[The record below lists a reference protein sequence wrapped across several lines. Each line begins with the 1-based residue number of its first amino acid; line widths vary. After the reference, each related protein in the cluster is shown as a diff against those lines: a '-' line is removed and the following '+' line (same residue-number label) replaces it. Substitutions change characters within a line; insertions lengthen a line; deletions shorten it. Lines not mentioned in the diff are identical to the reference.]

1 MATTTQTYGNL
12 TAEQK
17 TFYDRTLL
25 SRLLP
30 NLTFLK
36 YGQKRP
42 MPKNEGD
49 TINFRRFNSLDVPA
63 ASLTEGVTPDGT
75 TLSIT
80 AVTATVAQEGN
91 WVRLSDKISMVGI
104 DPVLTESAALMGE
117 NAAKTLETR
126 CAAVIFAGTNQQFA
140 GGAATASA
148 IAAGKV
154 MTSEEV
160 KKAVRTL
167 RNNNAEPVEGGYYI
181 GFCDPSVAY
190 DLQNDALWQDISK
203 YNGAENIMKGEIG
216 RIHGVRFILTTMCP
230 TDASTASAG
239 TLHKTLI
246 VGKDAYGV
254 VDVNGSS
261 KPEIIIKPTGSA
273 GTEDPLNQRASVGWK
288 AMAVTVRLQELAMVC
303 IQSMA
308 SA

>member
-1 MATTTQTYGNL
+1 MGTTTQTYGNL

-63 ASLTEGVTPDGT
+63 ASLTEGVTPDGDN
-75 TLSIT
+75 LSIT

-126 CAAVIFAGTNQQFA
+126 CADVIFKGTSQQFA
-140 GGAATASA
+140 GGAASAAA

-154 MTSEEV
+154 VNSEEI

-167 RNNNAEPVEGGYYI
+167 RNNNAEPLEGGYYI

-190 DLQNDALWQDISK
+190 DLQNDSLWQDISK

-216 RIHGVRFILTTMCP
+216 RIDGVRFILTTMCP
-230 TDASTASAG
+230 TDATTATAG

>member
-12 TAEQK
+12 TAEQR

-63 ASLTEGVTPDGT
+63 ASLTEGVTPDGDN
-75 TLSIT
+75 LSIT

-126 CAAVIFAGTNQQFA
+126 CADVIFKGTSQQFA
-140 GGAATASA
+140 GGAASAAA

-154 MTSEEV
+154 VNSEEI

-167 RNNNAEPVEGGYYI
+167 RNNNAEPLEGGYYI

-190 DLQNDALWQDISK
+190 DLQNDSLWQDISK

-230 TDASTASAG
+230 TDTKTATAG

-308 SA
+308 TA

>member
-63 ASLTEGVTPDGT
+63 ASLTEGVTPDGDN
-75 TLSIT
+75 LSIT

-126 CAAVIFAGTNQQFA
+126 CADVIFKGTSQQFA
-140 GGAATASA
+140 GGAASAAA

-154 MTSEEV
+154 VNSEEV

-167 RNNNAEPVEGGYYI
+167 RNNNAEPLEGGYYI

-230 TDASTASAG
+230 TDATTATAG

-273 GTEDPLNQRASVGWK
+273 GTDDPLNQRASVGWK

>member
-49 TINFRRFNSLDVPA
+49 TINFRRFNSLAVPE

-140 GGAATASA
+140 GGASSASA
-148 IAAGKV
+148 ITTGKV
-154 MTSEEV
+154 MNSEEV

-230 TDASTASAG
+230 TDAETASAG

>member
-63 ASLTEGVTPDGT
+63 ASLTEGVTPDGDN
-75 TLSIT
+75 LSIT

-126 CAAVIFAGTNQQFA
+126 CADVIFKGTSQQFA
-140 GGAATASA
+140 GGAASAAA

-154 MTSEEV
+154 VNSEEI

-167 RNNNAEPVEGGYYI
+167 RNNNAKPMEGGYYI

-203 YNGAENIMKGEIG
+203 YNGAQNIMNGEIG

-230 TDASTASAG
+230 TDATTASAG

-254 VDVNGSS
+254 VDVDGSS

-273 GTEDPLNQRASVGWK
+273 GTEDPLNQRGSVGWK

>member
-63 ASLTEGVTPDGT
+63 ASLTEGVTPDGDN
-75 TLSIT
+75 LSIT

-126 CAAVIFAGTNQQFA
+126 CADVIFKGTSQQFA
-140 GGAATASA
+140 GGAASAAA

-154 MTSEEV
+154 VNSEEI

-167 RNNNAEPVEGGYYI
+167 RNNNAEPLEGGYYI

-190 DLQNDALWQDISK
+190 DLQNDSLWQDISK

-230 TDASTASAG
+230 TDATTATAG

-261 KPEIIIKPTGSA
+261 RPEIIIKPTGSA

>member
-49 TINFRRFNSLDVPA
+49 TINFRRFNSLAVPA

-126 CAAVIFAGTNQQFA
+126 CADVIFKGTSQQYA
-140 GGAATASA
+140 GGAASAAA
-148 IAAGKV
+148 IAAGKIV
-154 MTSEEV
+154 NSEEI

-230 TDASTASAG
+230 TDAKTASAG

>member
-63 ASLTEGVTPDGT
+63 ASLTEGVTPDGDN
-75 TLSIT
+75 LSIT

-91 WVRLSDKISMVGI
+91 WVRLSDKISMGGI

-126 CAAVIFAGTNQQFA
+126 CADVIFKGTSQQFA
-140 GGAATASA
+140 GGAASAAA

-154 MTSEEV
+154 VNSEEI

-167 RNNNAEPVEGGYYI
+167 RNNNAEPLEGGYYI

-190 DLQNDALWQDISK
+190 DLQNDSLWQDISK

-230 TDASTASAG
+230 TDATTATAG

>member
-1 MATTTQTYGNL
+1 MATTTQTYGNR
-12 TAEQK
+12 TPEQK

-63 ASLTEGVTPDGT
+63 APLTEGVTPDGGN
-75 TLSIT
+75 LSIT

-126 CAAVIFAGTNQQFA
+126 CADVIFKGTSQQFA
-140 GGAATASA
+140 GGATSAAT

-154 MTSEEV
+154 VNSEEI

-167 RNNNAEPVEGGYYI
+167 RNNNAEPLEGGYYI

-190 DLQNDALWQDISK
+190 DLQNDSLWQDISK

-216 RIHGVRFILTTMCP
+216 RIHGVRFILTTLCP
-230 TDASTASAG
+230 TDATTATAG

>member
-63 ASLTEGVTPDGT
+63 ASLTEGVTPDGDN
-75 TLSIT
+75 LSIT

-126 CAAVIFAGTNQQFA
+126 CADVIFKGTSQQFA
-140 GGAATASA
+140 GGAASAAA

-154 MTSEEV
+154 VNSEEI

-167 RNNNAEPVEGGYYI
+167 RNNNAEPLEGGYYI

-190 DLQNDALWQDISK
+190 DLQNDRLWQDISK

-230 TDASTASAG
+230 TDATTATAG

>member
-12 TAEQK
+12 TAEQR

-42 MPKNEGD
+42 MPKNKGD
-49 TINFRRFNSLDVPA
+49 NINFRRFNSLDVPA
-63 ASLTEGVTPDGT
+63 NSLTEGVTPDGDN
-75 TLSIT
+75 LSIT
-80 AVTATVAQEGN
+80 AVTAAVKQEGN

-104 DPVLTESAALMGE
+104 DPVLTEAAALMGE
-117 NAAKTLETR
+117 NAAETLETR
-126 CAAVIFAGTNQQFA
+126 CADVIFKGTSQQFA
-140 GGAATASA
+140 GGAASAAA

-154 MTSEEV
+154 VNSEEI

-167 RNNNAEPVEGGYYI
+167 RNNNAKPMEGGYYI

-203 YNGAENIMKGEIG
+203 YNGAQNIMNGEIG

-230 TDASTASAG
+230 TDATTATAG

-273 GTEDPLNQRASVGWK
+273 GTEDPLNQRGSVGWK

>member
-1 MATTTQTYGNL
+1 MATTTQTYANL

-30 NLTFLK
+30 NLVFLK

-49 TINFRRFNSLDVPA
+49 TINFRRFNSLAVPA

-91 WVRLSDKISMVGI
+91 WVRVSDKISMVGI
-104 DPVLTESAALMGE
+104 DPVLTETSALMGE

-126 CAAVIFAGTNQQFA
+126 CADVIFKGTSQQYA
-140 GGAATASA
+140 GGAASASA

-154 MTSEEV
+154 VNSEEI

-167 RNNNAEPVEGGYYI
+167 RNNNA
-181 GFCDPSVAY
+181 FCDPDVAY
-190 DLQNDALWQDISK
+190 DLQNDSLWQDISK

-230 TDASTASAG
+230 TDATTATAG

-254 VDVNGSS
+254 VDVDGSS

-273 GTEDPLNQRASVGWK
+273 GTEDPLNQRASCGWK

-303 IQSMA
+303 IQSMV

>member
-12 TAEQK
+12 TAEQR

-42 MPKNEGD
+42 MPKNKGD
-49 TINFRRFNSLDVPA
+49 NINFRRFNSLDVPA
-63 ASLTEGVTPDGT
+63 NSLTEGVTPDGDN
-75 TLSIT
+75 LSIT
-80 AVTATVAQEGN
+80 AVTATVKQEGN

-104 DPVLTESAALMGE
+104 DPVLTEAAALMGE
-117 NAAKTLETR
+117 NAAETLETR
-126 CAAVIFAGTNQQFA
+126 CADVIFKGTSQQFA
-140 GGAATASA
+140 GGAASAAA

-154 MTSEEV
+154 VNSEEI

-167 RNNNAEPVEGGYYI
+167 RNNNAKTMEGGYYI

-203 YNGAENIMKGEIG
+203 YNGAQNIMNGEIG

-230 TDASTASAG
+230 TDATTATAG

-254 VDVNGSS
+254 VDVDGSS

-273 GTEDPLNQRASVGWK
+273 GTEDPLNQRGSVGWK

>member
-12 TAEQK
+12 TAEQR

-42 MPKNEGD
+42 MPKNKGD
-49 TINFRRFNSLDVPA
+49 NINFRRFNSLDVPA
-63 ASLTEGVTPDGT
+63 NSLTEGVTPDGDN
-75 TLSIT
+75 LSIT
-80 AVTATVAQEGN
+80 AVTAAVKQEGN

-104 DPVLTESAALMGE
+104 DPVLTEAAALMGE
-117 NAAKTLETR
+117 NAAETLETR
-126 CAAVIFAGTNQQFA
+126 CADVIFKGTSQQFA
-140 GGAATASA
+140 GGAASA
-148 IAAGKV
+148 AAIVAGKV
-154 MTSEEV
+154 VNSEEI

-167 RNNNAEPVEGGYYI
+167 RNNNAKPMEGGYYI

-203 YNGAENIMKGEIG
+203 YNGAQNIMNGEIG

-230 TDASTASAG
+230 TDATTASAG

-254 VDVNGSS
+254 VDVDGSS

-273 GTEDPLNQRASVGWK
+273 GTEDPLNQRGSVGWK

>member
-1 MATTTQTYGNL
+1 MATTTQNYGNL

-17 TFYDRTLL
+17 TFYVRTLL

-63 ASLTEGVTPDGT
+63 ASLTEGVTPDGDN
-75 TLSIT
+75 LSIT

-126 CAAVIFAGTNQQFA
+126 CADVIFKGTSQQFA
-140 GGAATASA
+140 GGAASAAA

-154 MTSEEV
+154 VNSEEI

-167 RNNNAEPVEGGYYI
+167 RNNNAEPLEGGYYI

-190 DLQNDALWQDISK
+190 DLQNDSLWQDISK

-230 TDASTASAG
+230 TDATTATAG

-273 GTEDPLNQRASVGWK
+273 GTEDPLNQRASCGWK

-303 IQSMA
+303 IQSMV

>member
-63 ASLTEGVTPDGT
+63 ASLTEGVTPDGDN
-75 TLSIT
+75 LSIT

-126 CAAVIFAGTNQQFA
+126 CADVIFKGTSQQFA
-140 GGAATASA
+140 GGAASAAA

-154 MTSEEV
+154 VNSEEI

-167 RNNNAEPVEGGYYI
+167 RNNNAEPLEGGYYI
-181 GFCDPSVAY
+181 CFCDPSVAY
-190 DLQNDALWQDISK
+190 DLQNDSLWQDISK

-230 TDASTASAG
+230 TDATTATAG

>member
-63 ASLTEGVTPDGT
+63 ASLTEGVTPDGDN
-75 TLSIT
+75 LSIT

-126 CAAVIFAGTNQQFA
+126 CADVIFKGTSQQFA
-140 GGAATASA
+140 GGAASAAA

-154 MTSEEV
+154 VNSEEI

-167 RNNNAEPVEGGYYI
+167 RNNNAKPLEGGYYI

-190 DLQNDALWQDISK
+190 DLQNDSLWQDISK

-230 TDASTASAG
+230 TDATTATAG

-254 VDVNGSS
+254 VDVNGAS

>member
-42 MPKNEGD
+42 IPKNEGD

-63 ASLTEGVTPDGT
+63 ASLTEGVTPDGDN
-75 TLSIT
+75 LSIT

-126 CAAVIFAGTNQQFA
+126 CADVIFKGTSQQFA
-140 GGAATASA
+140 GGAASAAA

-154 MTSEEV
+154 VNSEEI

-167 RNNNAEPVEGGYYI
+167 RNNNAEPLEGGYYI

-190 DLQNDALWQDISK
+190 DLQNDSLWQDISK

-230 TDASTASAG
+230 TDATTATAG

-308 SA
+308 TA

>member
-63 ASLTEGVTPDGT
+63 ASLTEGVTPDGDN
-75 TLSIT
+75 LSIT

-126 CAAVIFAGTNQQFA
+126 CADVIFKGTSQQYA
-140 GGAATASA
+140 GGAASAAA

-154 MTSEEV
+154 VNSEEI

-167 RNNNAEPVEGGYYI
+167 RNNNAEPLEGGYYI

-190 DLQNDALWQDISK
+190 DLQNDSLWQDISK

-230 TDASTASAG
+230 TDATTATAG

-246 VGKDAYGV
+246 VGKDANGV

>member
-12 TAEQK
+12 TAEQR

-42 MPKNEGD
+42 MPKNKGD
-49 TINFRRFNSLDVPA
+49 NINFRRFNSLDVPA
-63 ASLTEGVTPDGT
+63 NSLTEGVTPDGDN
-75 TLSIT
+75 LSIT
-80 AVTATVAQEGN
+80 AVTATVKQEGN

-104 DPVLTESAALMGE
+104 DPVLTEAAALMGE
-117 NAAKTLETR
+117 NAAETLETR
-126 CAAVIFAGTNQQFA
+126 CADVIFKGTSQQFA
-140 GGAATASA
+140 GGAASAAA

-154 MTSEEV
+154 VNSEEI

-167 RNNNAEPVEGGYYI
+167 RNNNAKPMEGGYYI

-230 TDASTASAG
+230 TDATTASAG

-254 VDVNGSS
+254 VDVDGSS

-273 GTEDPLNQRASVGWK
+273 GTEDPLNQRGSVGWK

>member
-12 TAEQK
+12 TAGQK

-63 ASLTEGVTPDGT
+63 ASLTEGVTPDGDN
-75 TLSIT
+75 LSIT

-126 CAAVIFAGTNQQFA
+126 CADVIFKGTSQQFA
-140 GGAATASA
+140 GGAASAAA

-154 MTSEEV
+154 VNSEEI

-167 RNNNAEPVEGGYYI
+167 RNNNAEPLEGGYYI

-190 DLQNDALWQDISK
+190 DLQNDSLWQDISK

-230 TDASTASAG
+230 TDATTATAG

>member
-63 ASLTEGVTPDGT
+63 ASLTEGVTPDGDN
-75 TLSIT
+75 LSIT

-126 CAAVIFAGTNQQFA
+126 CADVIFKGTSQQFA
-140 GGAATASA
+140 GGAASAAA

-154 MTSEEV
+154 VNSEEI

-167 RNNNAEPVEGGYYI
+167 RNNNAEPLEGGYYI

-190 DLQNDALWQDISK
+190 DLQNDSLWQDVSK
-203 YNGAENIMKGEIG
+203 YSGAENIYSGEIG
-216 RIHGVRFILTTMCP
+216 RLF
-230 TDASTASAG
+230 
-239 TLHKTLI
+239 
-246 VGKDAYGV
+246 GV
-254 VDVNGSS
+254 VFVESTEAKVVRQAMLTKLVSHEAGSDTFTVAEMTDRAAETLMRLKKQFLVILHGSVIFVNSA
-261 KPEIIIKPTGSA
+261 II
-273 GTEDPLNQRASVGWK
+273 
-288 AMAVTVRLQELAMVC
+288 
-303 IQSMA
+303 
-308 SA
+308 

>member
-63 ASLTEGVTPDGT
+63 ASLTEGVTPDGDN
-75 TLSIT
+75 LSIT
-80 AVTATVAQEGN
+80 AVPATVAQEGN

-126 CAAVIFAGTNQQFA
+126 CADVIFKGTSQQFA
-140 GGAATASA
+140 GGAASAAA

-154 MTSEEV
+154 VNSEEI

-167 RNNNAEPVEGGYYI
+167 RNNNAEPLEGGYYI

-190 DLQNDALWQDISK
+190 DLQNDSLWQDISK

-230 TDASTASAG
+230 TDATTATAG

>member
-63 ASLTEGVTPDGT
+63 ASLTEGVTPDGDN
-75 TLSIT
+75 LSIT

-126 CAAVIFAGTNQQFA
+126 CADVIFNGTSQQFA
-140 GGAATASA
+140 GGAASAAA

-154 MTSEEV
+154 VNSEEI

-167 RNNNAEPVEGGYYI
+167 RNNNAEPLEGGYYI

-190 DLQNDALWQDISK
+190 DLQNDSLWQDISK

-230 TDASTASAG
+230 TDATTATAG

>member
-63 ASLTEGVTPDGT
+63 ASLTEGVTPDGDN
-75 TLSIT
+75 LSIT

-91 WVRLSDKISMVGI
+91 WARLSDKISMVGI

-126 CAAVIFAGTNQQFA
+126 CADVIFKGTSQQFA
-140 GGAATASA
+140 GGAASAAA

-154 MTSEEV
+154 VNSEEI

-167 RNNNAEPVEGGYYI
+167 RNNNAEPLEGGYYI

-190 DLQNDALWQDISK
+190 DLQNDSLWQDISK

-230 TDASTASAG
+230 TDATTATAG

>member
-49 TINFRRFNSLDVPA
+49 TVNFRRFNSLNVPA

-126 CAAVIFAGTNQQFA
+126 CADVIFKGTSQQFA
-140 GGAATASA
+140 GGAASAAA

-154 MTSEEV
+154 INSEEI

-230 TDASTASAG
+230 TDATTNTNG
-239 TLHKTLI
+239 KLHKTLI

>member
-49 TINFRRFNSLDVPA
+49 TVNFRRFNSLAVPA

-80 AVTATVAQEGN
+80 AVPATVAQEGN

-126 CAAVIFAGTNQQFA
+126 CADVIFKGTSQQFA
-140 GGAATASA
+140 GGAASAAA

-154 MTSEEV
+154 INSEEI

-167 RNNNAEPVEGGYYI
+167 RNNNAEPVEGGYYL

-230 TDASTASAG
+230 TDTKTASAG

>member
-63 ASLTEGVTPDGT
+63 ASLTEGVTPDGDN
-75 TLSIT
+75 LSIT

-117 NAAKTLETR
+117 NAAKTMETR
-126 CAAVIFAGTNQQFA
+126 CADVIFKGTSQQFA
-140 GGAATASA
+140 GGAASAAA

-154 MTSEEV
+154 VNSEEI

-167 RNNNAEPVEGGYYI
+167 RNNNAEPLEGGYYI

-190 DLQNDALWQDISK
+190 DLQNDSLWQDISK

-230 TDASTASAG
+230 TDATTATAG

>member
-12 TAEQK
+12 TAEQR

-42 MPKNEGD
+42 MPKNKGD
-49 TINFRRFNSLDVPA
+49 NINFRRFNSLDVPA
-63 ASLTEGVTPDGT
+63 NSLTEGVTPDGDN
-75 TLSIT
+75 LSIT
-80 AVTATVAQEGN
+80 AVTATVKQEGN

-104 DPVLTESAALMGE
+104 DPVLTEAAALMGE
-117 NAAKTLETR
+117 NAAETLETR
-126 CAAVIFAGTNQQFA
+126 CADVIFKGTSQQFA
-140 GGAATASA
+140 GGAASAAA

-154 MTSEEV
+154 VNSEEI

-167 RNNNAEPVEGGYYI
+167 RNNNAKPMEGGYYI

-203 YNGAENIMKGEIG
+203 YNGAQNIMNGEIG

-230 TDASTASAG
+230 TDATTASAG

-254 VDVNGSS
+254 VDVDGSS

-273 GTEDPLNQRASVGWK
+273 GTEDPLNQRGSVGWK

>member
-1 MATTTQTYGNL
+1 MATTTQTYANL

-49 TINFRRFNSLDVPA
+49 KINFRRFNSLDVPA
-63 ASLTEGVTPDGT
+63 NSLTEGVTPDGDN
-75 TLSIT
+75 LSIT

-104 DPVLTESAALMGE
+104 DPVLTEAAALMGE
-117 NAAKTLETR
+117 NAAETLETR
-126 CAAVIFAGTNQQFA
+126 CADVIFKGTSQQYA
-140 GGAATASA
+140 GGAASAAA

-154 MTSEEV
+154 VNSEEI

-167 RNNNAEPVEGGYYI
+167 RNNNAKTMEGGYYI

-203 YNGAENIMKGEIG
+203 YNGAQNIMKGEIG

-230 TDASTASAG
+230 TDATTATAG

-254 VDVNGSS
+254 VDVDGSS

>member
-12 TAEQK
+12 TAEQR

-42 MPKNEGD
+42 MPKNKGD
-49 TINFRRFNSLDVPA
+49 NINFRRFNSLDVPA
-63 ASLTEGVTPDGT
+63 NSLTEGVTPDGDN
-75 TLSIT
+75 LSIT
-80 AVTATVAQEGN
+80 AVTAAVKQEGN

-104 DPVLTESAALMGE
+104 DPVLTEAAALMGE
-117 NAAKTLETR
+117 NAAETLETR
-126 CAAVIFAGTNQQFA
+126 CADVIFKGTSQQFA
-140 GGAATASA
+140 GGAASAAA

-154 MTSEEV
+154 VNSEEI

-167 RNNNAEPVEGGYYI
+167 RNNNAKPMEGGYYI

-203 YNGAENIMKGEIG
+203 YNGAQNIMNGEIG

-230 TDASTASAG
+230 TDATTATAG

-254 VDVNGSS
+254 VDVDGSS

-273 GTEDPLNQRASVGWK
+273 GTEDPLNQRGSVGWK

>member
-1 MATTTQTYGNL
+1 MATTTHTYGNL

-63 ASLTEGVTPDGT
+63 ASLTEGVTPDGDN
-75 TLSIT
+75 LSIT

-126 CAAVIFAGTNQQFA
+126 CADVIFKGTSQQFA
-140 GGAATASA
+140 GGAASAAA

-154 MTSEEV
+154 VNSEEI

-167 RNNNAEPVEGGYYI
+167 RNNNAEPLEGGYYI

-190 DLQNDALWQDISK
+190 DLQNDSLWQDISK

-230 TDASTASAG
+230 TDATTATAG

>member
-1 MATTTQTYGNL
+1 MATTTQTYANL

-42 MPKNEGD
+42 MPKNEGA
-49 TINFRRFNSLDVPA
+49 TINFRRFNSLSVPA
-63 ASLTEGVTPDGT
+63 SSLTEGVTPDGAN
-75 TLSIT
+75 LSIT
-80 AVTATVAQEGN
+80 AVNATVAQEGN

-104 DPVLTESAALMGE
+104 DPVLTEAAALMGE
-117 NAAKTLETR
+117 NAAETLETR
-126 CAAVIFAGTNQQFA
+126 CADVIFKGTSQQYA
-140 GGAATASA
+140 GGAASASA

-154 MTSEEV
+154 VNSEEI

-167 RNNNAEPVEGGYYI
+167 RNNNAKPLEGGYYI

-190 DLQNDALWQDISK
+190 DLQNDTLWQDISK

-230 TDASTASAG
+230 TDATTATAG

-246 VGKDAYGV
+246 IGKDAYGV
-254 VDVNGSS
+254 VDVDGSS

-273 GTEDPLNQRASVGWK
+273 GTEDPLNQRASCGWK
-288 AMAVTVRLQELAMVC
+288 AMATTVRLQELAMVC

>member
-63 ASLTEGVTPDGT
+63 ASLTEGVTPDGDN
-75 TLSIT
+75 LSIT

-126 CAAVIFAGTNQQFA
+126 CADVIFKGTSQQFA
-140 GGAATASA
+140 GGAASAAA

-154 MTSEEV
+154 VNSEEI

-167 RNNNAEPVEGGYYI
+167 RNNNAEPLEGGYYI

-190 DLQNDALWQDISK
+190 DLQNDSLWQDISK

-230 TDASTASAG
+230 TDTKTATAG

-308 SA
+308 TA

>member
-1 MATTTQTYGNL
+1 M
-12 TAEQK
+12 
-17 TFYDRTLL
+17 
-25 SRLLP
+25 
-30 NLTFLK
+30 
-36 YGQKRP
+36 
-42 MPKNEGD
+42 
-49 TINFRRFNSLDVPA
+49 
-63 ASLTEGVTPDGT
+63 
-75 TLSIT
+75 
-80 AVTATVAQEGN
+80 TATVAQEGN

-126 CAAVIFAGTNQQFA
+126 CADVIFKGTSQQFA
-140 GGAATASA
+140 GGAASAAA

-154 MTSEEV
+154 VNSEEI

-167 RNNNAEPVEGGYYI
+167 RNNNAEPLEGGYYI
-181 GFCDPSVAY
+181 GFCDPDVAY
-190 DLQNDALWQDISK
+190 DLQNDSLWQDISK

-230 TDASTASAG
+230 TDTKTATAG

-308 SA
+308 TA

>member
-63 ASLTEGVTPDGT
+63 ASLTEGVTPDGDN
-75 TLSIT
+75 LSIT

-104 DPVLTESAALMGE
+104 DPVLTEAAALMGE

-126 CAAVIFAGTNQQFA
+126 CAGVIFNGTSQQYA
-140 GGAATASA
+140 GGAASAAA

-154 MTSEEV
+154 MNSEEV

-167 RNNNAEPVEGGYYI
+167 RKNNAEPAEGACYI
-181 GFCDPSVAY
+181 GFCDTEVAY
-190 DLQNDALWQDISK
+190 DLQNDSLWQDISK
-203 YNGAENIMKGEIG
+203 YNGAENSMKAEIG
-216 RIHGVRFILTTMCP
+216 RLHGVRFIVSTMCP
-230 TDASTASAG
+230 TCRKSCPALRSPRDCGPLREAST
-239 TLHKTLI
+239 
-246 VGKDAYGV
+246 
-254 VDVNGSS
+254 
-261 KPEIIIKPTGSA
+261 
-273 GTEDPLNQRASVGWK
+273 
-288 AMAVTVRLQELAMVC
+288 C
-303 IQSMA
+303 
-308 SA
+308 

>member
-49 TINFRRFNSLDVPA
+49 TINFRRFNSLTVPA

-126 CAAVIFAGTNQQFA
+126 CADVIFKGTSQQFA
-140 GGAATASA
+140 GGAASAAA

-154 MTSEEV
+154 VNSDEI

-190 DLQNDALWQDISK
+190 DLQNDTLWQDISK

-308 SA
+308 TA

>member
-91 WVRLSDKISMVGI
+91 WVRVSDKISMVGI
-104 DPVLTESAALMGE
+104 DPVVTETAALMGE

-126 CAAVIFAGTNQQFA
+126 CADVIFKGTSQQYA
-140 GGAATASA
+140 GGAASAAA
-148 IAAGKV
+148 IASGKV
-154 MTSEEV
+154 MNSEEV

-167 RNNNAEPVEGGYYI
+167 RKNNAEPAEGPCYI
-181 GFCDPSVAY
+181 GFCDPEVAY
-190 DLQNDALWQDISK
+190 DLQNDSLWQDISK

-216 RIHGVRFILTTMCP
+216 RLHGVRFIVTTMCP
-230 TDASTASAG
+230 TDASTNTNG
-239 TLHKTLI
+239 KLHKTLI

-261 KPEIIIKPTGSA
+261 KPEIIVKPVGSA
-273 GTEDPLNQRASVGWK
+273 GTEDPLNQRGSVGWK
-288 AMAVTVRLQELAMVC
+288 AMAAFVRLDELAMVN

>member
-63 ASLTEGVTPDGT
+63 ASLTEGVTPDGDN
-75 TLSIT
+75 LSIT

-104 DPVLTESAALMGE
+104 DPVLAESAALMGE

-140 GGAATASA
+140 GGASSASA

-154 MTSEEV
+154 VNSDEI

-230 TDASTASAG
+230 TDAKTASAG